1 MNSII
6 VRANAKINLSIDI
19 VGKREDG
26 YHLLKS
32 IMQTVSLF
40 DKITMNFEGEGVE
53 AKCSLPFLPVDDRN
67 LAVRAAKAF
76 LEAADIK
83 TGVSMYIK
91 KVIPIGG
98 GLGGG
103 STDAAAVLNA
113 LNRVYK
119 DALPKEKLF
128 EIALSCGADVPF
140 CMQGGTCLCE
150 GVGEVLTPLADMPD
164 CYITIVK
171 PAFSVSTKSV
181 YQEFDINKITQ
192 RPHTDEMIKA
202 LEDSDLNALC
212 GGMYNVL
219 EPVVSAKHHRITKYR
234 GILAEEGATGTLMSG
249 SGSTVFGIFDS
260 EEKAENARQRF
271 KKMHI
276 ASYIAKP
283 VSRIF

>member
-19 VGKREDG
+19 TGKREDG

-53 AKCSLPFLPVDDRN
+53 AKCSLPFLPVDERN

-113 LNRVYK
+113 LNHRYK
-119 DALPKEKLF
+119 DAVSPERLF

-140 CMQGGTCLCE
+140 CMKGGTCLCE
-150 GVGEVLTPLADMPD
+150 GVGEVMTPLTNMPE
-164 CYITIVK
+164 CYIVIVK
-171 PAFSVSTKSV
+171 PPFSVSTKSV

-192 RPHTDEMIKA
+192 RPDTDGMIKA
-202 LEDSDLNALC
+202 LNDGDIIALC

-219 EPVVSAKHHRITKYR
+219 EPVVAAKHHRITKYR
-234 GILAEEGATGTLMSG
+234 DMLAKEGAVGTLMSG
-249 SGSTVFGIFDS
+249 SGSTVFGIFDD
-260 EEKAENARQRF
+260 EKQAENARARL
-271 KKMHI
+271 KKMHV
-276 ASYIAKP
+276 AAYIAKP